1 MSEAPNAPRGSSAS
15 LPLTERGDARDALRL
30 RLSSGLRAAGRADI
44 RFGRHDRMLYA
55 TDASIYQVE
64 PIGVV
69 VPHSVEDAK
78 GVLAYLAAAGVPVLP
93 RGSGTALAGQSVNE
107 AVIVDFSQHCRA
119 ILSVDAAARRAV
131 VEPGVTLDQLNEH
144 LAPTGLMFGPDVATS
159 SHATLGGMIGY
170 FVWFQRPSRNFP
182 EFGLED
188 KTVIFQKANRPIIQK
203 REDRHRSR
211 V

>member
-15 LPLTERGDARDALRL
+15 LPLAERGDARDALRL

-78 GVLAYLAAAGVPVLP
+78 GVLAYLAA
-93 RGSGTALAGQSVNE
+93 
-107 AVIVDFSQHCRA
+107 
-119 ILSVDAAARRAV
+119 
-131 VEPGVTLDQLNEH
+131 
-144 LAPTGLMFGPDVATS
+144 
-159 SHATLGGMIGY
+159 
-170 FVWFQRPSRNFP
+170 
-182 EFGLED
+182 
-188 KTVIFQKANRPIIQK
+188 
-203 REDRHRSR
+203 
-211 V
+211 